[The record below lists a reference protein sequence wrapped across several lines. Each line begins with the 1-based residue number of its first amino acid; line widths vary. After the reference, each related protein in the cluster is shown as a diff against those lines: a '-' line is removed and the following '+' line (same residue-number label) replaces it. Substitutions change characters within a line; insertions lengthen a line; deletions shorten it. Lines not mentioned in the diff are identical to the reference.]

1 MAKVLY
7 GALKVDGKKYAPGT
21 KVSGLP
27 SKVKTMIRKT
37 NIATV
42 DEKDHPFLQ
51 EDIELEDWE
60 VEENDQDEDE
70 E

>member
-7 GALKVDGKKYAPGT
+7 GTLKIDGEVYKPGT

-27 SKVKTMIRKT
+27 AGVQKVIRDQK
-37 NIATV
+37 ILTV
-42 DEKDHPFLQ
+42 DESVHPFTKKKV
-51 EDIELEDWE
+51 EPEDWE
-60 VEENDQDEDE
+60 IEEDDQDEDE

>member
-7 GALKVDGKKYAPGT
+7 GALKADGKLYKPGT

-27 SKVKTMIRKT
+27 ASVKTMIRKT
-37 NIATV
+37 GVATV
-42 DEKDHPFLQ
+42 DESVHPDLQ
-51 EDIELEDWE
+51 NKVVLEDWE
-60 VEENDQDEDE
+60 VEEIVQDEDE